1 YQTTPYFNLD
11 SVDVDFASSLKDSY
25 FLTQILSEPGAA
37 VIINGSGDIVWYEP
51 FSKGVKV
58 STWSQDKT
66 VLCILGS
73 EDIPSSGGD
82 EIVEIGLDGRYI
94 QHFKVGEGDMDKLVH
109 HEVGKDSDGNIF
121 AITFD
126 SKIVDLT
133 SLGGLKNDTVKADG
147 IVVFDKGGKKV
158 WERSLLDHIDIL
170 DFPELMKNKKDL
182 VHANSLSDDG
192 QGFYLMSFR
201 DLNQIWKI
209 DKGTGEVLWKFGEN
223 GDFPLAEEDI
233 FSSQHRAHINS
244 VGDL

>member
-1 YQTTPYFNLD
+1 
-11 SVDVDFASSLKDSY
+11 
-25 FLTQILSEPGAA
+25 
-37 VIINGSGDIVWYEP
+37 
-51 FSKGVKV
+51 
-58 STWSQDKT
+58 
-66 VLCILGS
+66 
-73 EDIPSSGGD
+73 
-82 EIVEIGLDGRYI
+82 
-94 QHFKVGEGDMDKLVH
+94 
-109 HEVGKDSDGNIF
+109 GKDSDGNIF

-158 WERSLLDHIDIL
+158 WEWSLLDHIDIL

-233 FSSQHRAHINS
+233 FSSQQRAHINS
-244 VGDL
+244 VDDLMLLDNGTKVGQSRAISFALNESQRSAEKKIEIQYPRDLYSTVKGNATMYGKDKVLVCLTDPRSFLITDLAGKLLWKLSIGGDPYRIEEVHGFSLSKKQ